1 MINLGICLSDI
12 PKERIVTAKNG
23 KKYLNVTVDER
34 RAEGKF
40 GETHTVYLTPSKE
53 ERESKADKI
62 YVGSGKELVFENRGH
77 HKPTPEER
85 YSEPDD
91 APLDAGD
98 GLPF

>member
-1 MINLGICLSDI
+1 MINLGICLSDV

-40 GETHTVYLTPSKE
+40 GETHTVYLSPSKE
-53 ERESKADKI
+53 EREAKADKI
-62 YVGSGKELVFENRGH
+62 YVGSGKEFVFENRGQQKH
-77 HKPTPEER
+77 APEER
-85 YSEPDD
+85 YS
-91 APLDAGD
+91 APESEQFMADD